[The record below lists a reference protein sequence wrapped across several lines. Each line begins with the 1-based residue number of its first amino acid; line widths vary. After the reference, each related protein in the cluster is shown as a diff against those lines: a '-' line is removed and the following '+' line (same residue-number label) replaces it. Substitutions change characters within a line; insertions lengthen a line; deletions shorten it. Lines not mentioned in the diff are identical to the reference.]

1 MGSHREHVL
10 DCLNY
15 MKPGPK
21 MVLAIGVDQE
31 IAPALGE
38 SCQRRFGEGVRLR
51 AGSGVRDGE

>member
-15 MKPGPK
+15 MKPGPE

-38 SCQRRFGEGVRLR
+38 SSQRRFGEGVRLR

>member
-21 MVLAIGVDQE
+21 MVLAIGVGQE

-38 SCQRRFGEGVRLR
+38 SSQRRFGEGVRLR